1 MQKYLQS
8 AAAKLLSNEGSMKD
22 YLFGFDQRLE
32 QQIMA
37 DEVSNAITD
46 KEVLVCEAGTGT
58 GKTLGYLTPIFL
70 AKERAII
77 STATKALQDQLFY
90 RDIPVVRRAVGSS
103 KSVALLKGRQ
113 NYLCIHRMHESFGD
127 PRIDVLKTKLLMKVK
142 EWSLE
147 TLTGDLE
154 ELQIL
159 KETSDLKTFITSTTD
174 NCLGTDCPKYGNCHV
189 VNARKEAVTSDVVVV
204 NHHLL
209 FADMALKENGFTEL
223 LPTAD
228 IIVLDEAHTLG
239 AYPKPSK
246 RTKLVK
252 QIILRQNP
260 FVVLMSGTPTPESF
274 SQIYHQV
281 YACAKNPF
289 SQYKTFYKFAKE
301 YVNVT
306 QQMFHSMPSN
316 NYDDGKPEILD
327 RMKPY
332 MISYTQKEAGFK
344 SKIQEHVL
352 KVQMSEL
359 TYKFVKEMSEHGLI
373 EGKKTKEVILGD
385 TGVKKMSKIHQLFS
399 GTVKLENGKRMVTD
413 LSKAKFIRT
422 EFKNQK
428 IGIFYKFKA
437 EYEALKQVYGDA
449 LTDNLKEFDTT
460 SKSIALQIA
469 SGREGIS
476 LKKADCLVYYNI
488 DFSALSYWQS
498 RDRMT
503 TKDSTASD
511 VYWIFA
517 EKGIETKIY
526 KKVTKKKDYTLKHFE
541 KDLLSL

>member
-1 MQKYLQS
+1 MVEFRNYQIQIIEKAKGVLQAHRFVYL
-8 AAAKLLSNEGSMKD
+8 SM
-22 YLFGFDQRLE
+22 
-32 QQIMA
+32 
-37 DEVSNAITD
+37 EVR
-46 KEVLVCEAGTGT
+46 T
-58 GKTLGYLTPIFL
+58 GKTL
-70 AKERAII
+70 
-77 STATKALQDQLFY
+77 TAL
-90 RDIPVVRRAVGSS
+90 G
-103 KSVALLKGRQ
+103 VAEKLGIQ
-113 NYLCIHRMHESFGD
+113 N
-127 PRIDVLKTKLLMKVK
+127 
-142 EWSLE
+142 
-147 TLTGDLE
+147 
-154 ELQIL
+154 
-159 KETSDLKTFITSTTD
+159 
-174 NCLGTDCPKYGNCHV
+174 
-189 VNARKEAVTSDVVVV
+189 
-204 NHHLL
+204 LL
-209 FADMALKENGFTEL
+209 FVTKKKAISSIEADYNKLKPSYKITIINYESLHKVRINQPNTFDL
-223 LPTAD
+223 
-228 IIVLDEAHTLG
+228 IVLDEAHTLG

-359 TYKFVKEMSEHGLI
+359 TYRFVKEMREHGVI

-399 GTVKLENGKRMVTD
+399 GTVKLENGKRMITD

-422 EFKNQK
+422 EFKNKK

-449 LTDNLKEFDTT
+449 LTDDLKEFDTT
-460 SKSIALQIA
+460 TKSIALQIV

-526 KKVTKKKDYTLKHFE
+526 KTVTKKKDYTLKHFE

>member
-1 MQKYLQS
+1 MKFRDYQIRIINTATGVLQAHRFVYL
-8 AAAKLLSNEGSMKD
+8 SM
-22 YLFGFDQRLE
+22 
-32 QQIMA
+32 
-37 DEVSNAITD
+37 EVR
-46 KEVLVCEAGTGT
+46 T
-58 GKTLGYLTPIFL
+58 GKTL
-70 AKERAII
+70 
-77 STATKALQDQLFY
+77 TAL
-90 RDIPVVRRAVGSS
+90 G
-103 KSVALLKGRQ
+103 VAEKLGIQ
-113 NYLCIHRMHESFGD
+113 N
-127 PRIDVLKTKLLMKVK
+127 
-142 EWSLE
+142 
-147 TLTGDLE
+147 
-154 ELQIL
+154 
-159 KETSDLKTFITSTTD
+159 
-174 NCLGTDCPKYGNCHV
+174 
-189 VNARKEAVTSDVVVV
+189 
-204 NHHLL
+204 LL
-209 FADMALKENGFTEL
+209 FVTKKKAISSIEADYKKLMPSYQITVINYESLHKVEGVF
-223 LPTAD
+223 D
-228 IIVLDEAHTLG
+228 FVVLDEAHTLG

-359 TYKFVKEMSEHGLI
+359 TYKFVKEMREHGVI

-422 EFKNQK
+422 EFKNKK

-449 LTDNLKEFDTT
+449 LTDDLEEFDTT
-460 SKSIALQIA
+460 TKSIALQIV

-526 KKVTKKKDYTLKHFE
+526 KTVTKKKDYTLKHFE

>member
-1 MQKYLQS
+1 MKFRDYQIRIINTATGVLQAHRFVYL
-8 AAAKLLSNEGSMKD
+8 SM
-22 YLFGFDQRLE
+22 
-32 QQIMA
+32 
-37 DEVSNAITD
+37 EVR
-46 KEVLVCEAGTGT
+46 T
-58 GKTLGYLTPIFL
+58 GKTL
-70 AKERAII
+70 
-77 STATKALQDQLFY
+77 TAL
-90 RDIPVVRRAVGSS
+90 G
-103 KSVALLKGRQ
+103 VAEKLGIQ
-113 NYLCIHRMHESFGD
+113 N
-127 PRIDVLKTKLLMKVK
+127 
-142 EWSLE
+142 
-147 TLTGDLE
+147 
-154 ELQIL
+154 
-159 KETSDLKTFITSTTD
+159 
-174 NCLGTDCPKYGNCHV
+174 
-189 VNARKEAVTSDVVVV
+189 
-204 NHHLL
+204 LL
-209 FADMALKENGFTEL
+209 FVTKKKAISSIEADNKKLMPSYQITVINYESLHKVEGVF
-223 LPTAD
+223 D
-228 IIVLDEAHTLG
+228 FVVLDEAHTLG

-359 TYKFVKEMSEHGLI
+359 TYRFVKEMREHGVI

-449 LTDNLKEFDTT
+449 LTDDLEEFDTT
-460 SKSIALQIA
+460 TKSIALQIV

-526 KKVTKKKDYTLKHFE
+526 KTVTKKKDYTLKHFE

>member
-1 MQKYLQS
+1 MKFRDYQIRIIKTATGVLQAHRFVYL
-8 AAAKLLSNEGSMKD
+8 SM
-22 YLFGFDQRLE
+22 
-32 QQIMA
+32 
-37 DEVSNAITD
+37 EVR
-46 KEVLVCEAGTGT
+46 T
-58 GKTLGYLTPIFL
+58 GKTL
-70 AKERAII
+70 
-77 STATKALQDQLFY
+77 TAL
-90 RDIPVVRRAVGSS
+90 G
-103 KSVALLKGRQ
+103 VAEKLGIQ
-113 NYLCIHRMHESFGD
+113 N
-127 PRIDVLKTKLLMKVK
+127 
-142 EWSLE
+142 
-147 TLTGDLE
+147 
-154 ELQIL
+154 
-159 KETSDLKTFITSTTD
+159 
-174 NCLGTDCPKYGNCHV
+174 
-189 VNARKEAVTSDVVVV
+189 
-204 NHHLL
+204 LL
-209 FADMALKENGFTEL
+209 FVTKKKAISSIEADYKKLMPGYQIT
-223 LPTAD
+223 
-228 IIVLDEAHTLG
+228 IINYESLHKVQGVFDFVVLDEAHTLG

-359 TYKFVKEMSEHGLI
+359 TYRFVKEMREHGVI

-399 GTVKLENGKRMVTD
+399 GTVKLENGKRMITD

-449 LTDNLKEFDTT
+449 LTDDLEEFDTT
-460 SKSIALQIA
+460 TKSIALQIV

-526 KKVTKKKDYTLKHFE
+526 KTVTKKKDYTLKHFE

>member
-1 MQKYLQS
+1 MKFRDYQIRIINTATGVLQAHRFVYL
-8 AAAKLLSNEGSMKD
+8 SM
-22 YLFGFDQRLE
+22 
-32 QQIMA
+32 
-37 DEVSNAITD
+37 EVR
-46 KEVLVCEAGTGT
+46 T
-58 GKTLGYLTPIFL
+58 GKTL
-70 AKERAII
+70 
-77 STATKALQDQLFY
+77 TAL
-90 RDIPVVRRAVGSS
+90 G
-103 KSVALLKGRQ
+103 VAEKLGIQ
-113 NYLCIHRMHESFGD
+113 N
-127 PRIDVLKTKLLMKVK
+127 
-142 EWSLE
+142 
-147 TLTGDLE
+147 
-154 ELQIL
+154 
-159 KETSDLKTFITSTTD
+159 
-174 NCLGTDCPKYGNCHV
+174 
-189 VNARKEAVTSDVVVV
+189 
-204 NHHLL
+204 LL
-209 FADMALKENGFTEL
+209 FVTKKKAISSIEADYKKLMPGYQITVINYESLHKVEGVF
-223 LPTAD
+223 D
-228 IIVLDEAHTLG
+228 FVVLDEAHTLG

-359 TYKFVKEMSEHGLI
+359 TYRFVKEMREHSVI
-373 EGKKTKEVILGD
+373 EGKKTDDAILGD

-399 GTVKLENGKRMVTD
+399 GTVKLESGKGMVTD
-413 LSKAKFIRT
+413 LSKAKFIHA
-422 EFKNQK
+422 EFNNQK

-437 EYEALKQVYGDA
+437 EYDALKEVYGDD
-449 LTDNLKEFDTT
+449 LTNDLNEFKTT
-460 SKSIALQIA
+460 DKNIALQVV

-476 LKKADCLVYYNI
+476 LKEADCLVNYNI

-503 TKDSTASD
+503 TKDSIQND
-511 VYWIFA
+511 VYWIFS
-517 EKGIETKIY
+517 EKGIEEKIY
-526 KKVTKKKDYTLKHFE
+526 RAVTKKKDYTLKHFE

>member
-1 MQKYLQS
+1 MKFRDYQIRIINTATGVLQAHRFVYL
-8 AAAKLLSNEGSMKD
+8 SM
-22 YLFGFDQRLE
+22 
-32 QQIMA
+32 
-37 DEVSNAITD
+37 EVR
-46 KEVLVCEAGTGT
+46 T
-58 GKTLGYLTPIFL
+58 GKTL
-70 AKERAII
+70 
-77 STATKALQDQLFY
+77 TAL
-90 RDIPVVRRAVGSS
+90 G
-103 KSVALLKGRQ
+103 VAEKLGIQ
-113 NYLCIHRMHESFGD
+113 N
-127 PRIDVLKTKLLMKVK
+127 
-142 EWSLE
+142 
-147 TLTGDLE
+147 
-154 ELQIL
+154 
-159 KETSDLKTFITSTTD
+159 
-174 NCLGTDCPKYGNCHV
+174 
-189 VNARKEAVTSDVVVV
+189 
-204 NHHLL
+204 LL
-209 FADMALKENGFTEL
+209 FVTKKKAISSIEADYKKLMPSYQITVINYESLHKVEGVF
-223 LPTAD
+223 D
-228 IIVLDEAHTLG
+228 FVVLDEAHTLG

-359 TYKFVKEMSEHGLI
+359 TYRFVKEMREHGVI

-449 LTDNLKEFDTT
+449 LTDDLEEFDTT
-460 SKSIALQIA
+460 TKSIALQIV

-526 KKVTKKKDYTLKHFE
+526 KTVTKKKDYTLKHFE

>member
-1 MQKYLQS
+1 MKFRDYQIRIINTATGVLQAHRFVYL
-8 AAAKLLSNEGSMKD
+8 SM
-22 YLFGFDQRLE
+22 
-32 QQIMA
+32 
-37 DEVSNAITD
+37 EVR
-46 KEVLVCEAGTGT
+46 T
-58 GKTLGYLTPIFL
+58 GKTL
-70 AKERAII
+70 
-77 STATKALQDQLFY
+77 TAL
-90 RDIPVVRRAVGSS
+90 G
-103 KSVALLKGRQ
+103 VAEKLGIQ
-113 NYLCIHRMHESFGD
+113 N
-127 PRIDVLKTKLLMKVK
+127 
-142 EWSLE
+142 
-147 TLTGDLE
+147 
-154 ELQIL
+154 
-159 KETSDLKTFITSTTD
+159 
-174 NCLGTDCPKYGNCHV
+174 
-189 VNARKEAVTSDVVVV
+189 
-204 NHHLL
+204 LL
-209 FADMALKENGFTEL
+209 FVTKKKAISSIEADYKKLMPDYQITVINYESLHKVEGVF
-223 LPTAD
+223 D
-228 IIVLDEAHTLG
+228 FVVLDEAHTLG

-359 TYKFVKEMSEHGLI
+359 TYKFVKEMREHGVI

-422 EFKNQK
+422 QFKNQK

-449 LTDNLKEFDTT
+449 LTDDLEEFDTT
-460 SKSIALQIA
+460 TKSIALQIV

-526 KKVTKKKDYTLKHFE
+526 KTVTKKKDYTLKHFE